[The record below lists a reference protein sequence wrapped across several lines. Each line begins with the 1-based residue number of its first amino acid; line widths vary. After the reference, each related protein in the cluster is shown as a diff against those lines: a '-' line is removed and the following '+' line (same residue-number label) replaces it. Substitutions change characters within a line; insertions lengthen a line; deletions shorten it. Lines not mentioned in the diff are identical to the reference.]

1 MQSEDEEQDNVKLLN
16 ISGKSVPGGGSK
28 LPQKKVKLAV
38 DEDEDDDDDDDD
50 FDECG
55 RKASTKI
62 SSKENNN

>member
-38 DEDEDDDDDDDD
+38 DEDEDDDDDDGKG
-50 FDECG
+50 F
-55 RKASTKI
+55 SY
-62 SSKENNN
+62 